1 MKYLFI
7 SILGL
12 LIYSCSDYNKILKSD
27 DYNQKFKYANT
38 LYDKESFNKAI
49 PLYEQVYQ
57 FAPKT
62 DAGEVSYFRLAKSYY
77 AEEEYYLA
85 GYYFNAFMQRF
96 PYSVKNEECLYMTA
110 ICSVN
115 NSPEYSLDQEET
127 EIAINNIQQFV
138 NRYPNSTLVDSCNT
152 IIDRLRD
159 KLEFKDFQAV
169 KLYAKTERYRAAV
182 TSALSF
188 VEKYPSS
195 DFLENAWNILVQNSY
210 FLSKNSIQKKK
221 KQRIEDTIER
231 YRKFASLYPNSK
243 FLKLL
248 KNIEV
253 EMVKELQLLNTI

>member
-1 MKYLFI
+1 MKYLFTFL
-7 SILGL
+7 LGL
-12 LIYSCSDYNKILKSD
+12 LICSCSDYNKILKSD

-38 LYDKESFNKAI
+38 LYDKENFNKAI

-152 IIDRLRD
+152 IIDRLRY

-188 VEKYPSS
+188 VENFNTTSPIVSLLDS
-195 DFLENAWNILVQNSY
+195 HPINGFVLPCLVSNFNIHFLVLPLPDCMAVFVGI
-210 FLSKNSIQKKK
+210 
-221 KQRIEDTIER
+221 
-231 YRKFASLYPNSK
+231 
-243 FLKLL
+243 
-248 KNIEV
+248 
-253 EMVKELQLLNTI
+253 